1 MSGVYRQT
9 TTQELDEAVA
19 NSPVKIIKLQENI
32 GKLDEKM
39 DALGNKIQEV
49 KKVITDLQSRKTLYT
64 NDDPVKELQ
73 FQILL
78 LTNDKNYLAQAKKLF
93 IAKINEDYFDI
104 ASELVILV
112 STMAS
117 LEFKD
122 NADDDSLI
130 KKIQTVKKNPDVSAS
145 FQTLGDTVG
154 SIVNNLDLMRHFLME
169 FDAYI
174 SAMRIKVANEVYHC
188 SGLHPEL
195 LFKHQSIH
203 LEYTKFSNMLKTL
216 TEYYLDLSGVLL
228 SQAQNMKIADFCGTP
243 KQPTP
248 APSPVDISQLVT
260 V

>member
-1 MSGVYRQT
+1 MSVYRQT
-9 TTQELDEAVA
+9 TVQELDDAVA
-19 NSPVKIIKLQENI
+19 NSPQKIIKIQDNI
-32 GKLDEKM
+32 DKLDEKM
-39 DALGNKIQEV
+39 EALGNKIQEV

-93 IAKINEDYFDI
+93 ISKINDDYFEL
-104 ASELVILV
+104 ASELVLLV

-122 NADDDSLI
+122 AGDDDNII
-130 KKIQTVKKNPDVSAS
+130 KKIQTVKKNPDASVS
-145 FQTLGDTVG
+145 FKTLGEIVG
-154 SIVNNLDLMRHFLME
+154 SLVNNLDLMRHFLME
-169 FDAYI
+169 FDTYI
-174 SAMRIKVANEVYHC
+174 NGMRAKVATEIYHC

-216 TEYYLDLSGVLL
+216 TEYYMDLSAVILA
-228 SQAQNMKIADFCGTP
+228 QAQNMKIADFCGTP
-243 KQPTP
+243 KQATP
-248 APSPVDISQLVT
+248 APSPLEISQLVI

>member
-1 MSGVYRQT
+1 MSAYRQT

-19 NSPVKIIKLQENI
+19 TAPEKIVRIHANI
-32 GKLDEKM
+32 DKLDEKM
-39 DALGNKIQEV
+39 EVLGNKVQEV

-78 LTNDKNYLAQAKKLF
+78 LTNDRQYLAQAKKLF
-93 IAKINEDYFDI
+93 IAKINDDYFEL

-117 LEFKD
+117 LELKEHG
-122 NADDDSLI
+122 AEETII
-130 KKIQTVKKNPDVSAS
+130 KKIQTVKKNPDVAAS
-145 FQTLGDTVG
+145 FQTLGETVA

-174 SAMRIKVANEVYHC
+174 NAMRAKVATEVYHC

-216 TEYYLDLSGVLL
+216 TEYYTDLSAVILA
-228 SQAQNMKIADFCGTP
+228 QAQNMKIADFCGTP
-243 KQPTP
+243 KQPSP
-248 APSPVDISQLVT
+248 APSPLDVSPV
-260 V
+260 VVV

>member
-1 MSGVYRQT
+1 MSAYRQT
-9 TTQELDEAVA
+9 ITQELDEAVA
-19 NSPVKIIKLQENI
+19 TAPEKIVKIYTNI
-32 GKLDEKM
+32 DKLDEKM
-39 DALGNKIQEV
+39 EALGNKVQEV
-49 KKVITDLQSRKTLYT
+49 KKVIADLQSRKTLYT

-78 LTNDKNYLAQAKKLF
+78 LTNDRQYLAHAKKLF
-93 IAKINEDYFDI
+93 VGKINDDYFEL

-117 LEFKD
+117 LELKD
-122 NADDDSLI
+122 ATDKDALI
-130 KKIQTVKKNPDVSAS
+130 KKIQTVKKNPDVAAS
-145 FQTLGDTVG
+145 FQTLGETVA

-174 SAMRIKVANEVYHC
+174 SAMREKVVTEVYHC

-216 TEYYLDLSGVLL
+216 TEYYLDLSAVILAQ
-228 SQAQNMKIADFCGTP
+228 SQNMKIADFCGTP
-243 KQPTP
+243 KQPSP
-248 APSPVDISQLVT
+248 APSPLKMGPLV
-260 V
+260 VV